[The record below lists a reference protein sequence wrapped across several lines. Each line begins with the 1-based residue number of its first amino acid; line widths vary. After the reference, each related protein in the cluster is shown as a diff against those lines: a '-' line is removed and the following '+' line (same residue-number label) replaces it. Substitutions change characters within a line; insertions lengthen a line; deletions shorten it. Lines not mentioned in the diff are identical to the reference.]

1 MDDTDRIGSSTA
13 PPASHFPATRPSLVE
28 QAAHGDP
35 ETAARAIRELCAIYH
50 EPIRHWLARNLPQV
64 RERDDAVQGFVE
76 HLLQQNRFRNFQWGT
91 AKFRS
96 FLIKCLK
103 WYLRG
108 EHRKG
113 EAEKRGAGAEPVNL
127 GDVEV
132 GQPAETDQ
140 PLDRELALAVHRRVM
155 ARLAAERYAAEEP
168 KATRLQA
175 LRPSLFGDT
184 ANVSQAEI
192 ATRLGMTVGAV
203 SKAAFDLRD
212 AYFEFLR
219 DEVMQ
224 IATPDG
230 VAEEMRYLGTL
241 LAQVEAPDFP

>member
-1 MDDTDRIGSSTA
+1 MEDTDRNDSSTA
-13 PPASHFPATRPSLVE
+13 PATSGFPTTRPSLVQ
-28 QAAHGDP
+28 QAGQGDS

-50 EPIRHWLARNLPQV
+50 EPIRSWLARNLPQV

-76 HLLQQNRFRNFQWGT
+76 FLLEQNRFRNYQRGA

-113 EAEKRGAGAEPVNL
+113 EAEKRGGGAEPVNL
-127 GDVEV
+127 EDVEV

-140 PLDRELALAVHRRVM
+140 LLDRELALAIHRRVM
-155 ARLAAERYAAEEP
+155 ARLAVERYAAEA
-168 KATRLQA
+168 KAARLQA
-175 LRPSLFGDT
+175 LRPFLFGDT
-184 ANVSQAEI
+184 ANASQAEI

-203 SKAAFDLRD
+203 GKAVFDLRD

-224 IATPDG
+224 VTTPESL
-230 VAEEMRYLGTL
+230 AEEMRYLGTL